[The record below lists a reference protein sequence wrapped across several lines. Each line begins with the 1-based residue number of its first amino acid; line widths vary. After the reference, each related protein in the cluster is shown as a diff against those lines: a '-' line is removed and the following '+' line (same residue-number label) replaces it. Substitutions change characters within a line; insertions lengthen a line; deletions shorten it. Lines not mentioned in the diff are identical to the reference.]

1 MKKFLIIVCVLI
13 IVFTPIL
20 TAFAMF
26 YDNDYLTFQ
35 SETGLT
41 GGKYVYCDSNLGSVY
56 VVFPAD
62 RTQYISLINDWEPIN
77 ISSSTINVKIYTGYG
92 SPTYEGR
99 LTPFGTTEYRLNNNV
114 GYTYYD
120 LIITDIYDSNIE
132 FITESNQYNSSLYF
146 DKYQIIIVSLLLLI
160 LLFEILGWFLL
171 HKI

>member
-1 MKKFLIIVCVLI
+1 MKKFLIVVCVLV
-13 IVFTPIL
+13 IVLTPIL

-26 YDNDYLTFQ
+26 YDNDYFNFQ
-35 SETGLT
+35 YETGLT

-56 VVFPAD
+56 VVFPSD
-62 RTQYISLINDWEPIN
+62 RCQYISLINDWEPIN
-77 ISSSTINVKIYTGYG
+77 ISSSTINVKIYLG
-92 SPTYEGR
+92 SGSVYDGR

-120 LIITDIYDSNIE
+120 LIITDIFDSNIE
-132 FITESNQYNSSLYF
+132 FITESDQYNSSLYL
-146 DKYQIIIVSLLLLI
+146 DKFQIIIVSLLLFI